1 MKGTIVLCT
10 MAVVCALGYITMT
23 HKAQTSRVLLEMV
36 KDLNTVKIK
45 ISDLLRKKKAG
56 EKVENVLSGDLQ
68 NIERKM
74 EKINDISGITQE
86 QAQALTQEKPQALSQ
101 KVISKP
107 VSTSSI
113 ENIRPKTGL
122 SAISETNFLS
132 NNIVDQIIES
142 YLKGNL
148 PMETITK
155 AIVERPE
162 LLALAPKVL
171 GLNTHLPL
179 TNNIR
184 ASEIPTTLMKN
195 IIDEQVEPTS
205 YQDAHSAHS
214 YLHID
219 EVQEIPTNKM
229 DSKVHELSGKKGF
242 TLAKMQLS
250 PETISIKSKPIKRMR
265 ISLPSMRPI
274 HSKTN
279 LVNMIN
285 HMNQNISKEADK
297 AEEIANNVFS
307 KQTSGVEELSPSM
320 EYIMHTLANREIRNS
335 DKSKE
340 NKKEKLATITLPKP
354 ARAVMKKVLK
364 IKESEPVQES
374 ERPIK
379 FIQEKTP
386 RSNKEAKPAKPIGII
401 SKVIRTTEDTI
412 HNAIMNSEI
421 STQELLTEDSSKKP
435 KSSKSGTHP
444 RTTPAIQENAVQ
456 ESSLQEQISAQNLLA
471 KKLNEKAALS
481 QALAEI
487 SKKNKLADPAKTSP
501 AQPKKAPIPKQA
513 EELSDTPATQSNLE
527 EDLAAEDQAVEEPL
541 KS

>member
-45 ISDLLRKKKAG
+45 ISDLLRKKKVG

-101 KVISKP
+101 TVISSP

-113 ENIRPKTGL
+113 ESMRPKTGL
-122 SAISETNFLS
+122 SAISENNFLS

-171 GLNTHLPL
+171 GLNAHLPL

-195 IIDEQVEPTS
+195 IINEQAEATP
-205 YQDAHSAHS
+205 YQNAHSAHS

-219 EVQEIPTNKM
+219 EAQKTPTNKM
-229 DSKVHELSGKKGF
+229 VSIVHELSGKKGF

-250 PETISIKSKPIKRMR
+250 PETTSIKSKPIKRMR

-285 HMNQNISKEADK
+285 HMNQNMSKEADK
-297 AEEIANNVFS
+297 AEEIANDVFS
-307 KQTSGVEELSPSM
+307 KHTSSVEELSPSM
-320 EYIMHTLANREIRNS
+320 EYIMHALANREIRNS

-340 NKKEKLATITLPKP
+340 KKKEKLATITLPKP
-354 ARAVMKKVLK
+354 ARAVMKKVFK
-364 IKESEPVQES
+364 IKESEQVQES

-379 FIQEKTP
+379 LIQEKTP
-386 RSNKEAKPAKPIGII
+386 RPNKEAKPKKPIGII

-412 HNAIMNSEI
+412 HNAVMNSEI

-444 RTTPAIQENAVQ
+444 RTTPEIQENTVQ
-456 ESSLQEQISAQNLLA
+456 ESSLQEQINAQNILA
-471 KKLNEKAALS
+471 KKINEKAVLA

-487 SKKNKLADPAKTSP
+487 SKKNKLAGPAKTSP
-501 AQPKKAPIPKQA
+501 AQPKKASTPKPA

-527 EDLAAEDQAVEEPL
+527 EDLTAEDQAVEEPL